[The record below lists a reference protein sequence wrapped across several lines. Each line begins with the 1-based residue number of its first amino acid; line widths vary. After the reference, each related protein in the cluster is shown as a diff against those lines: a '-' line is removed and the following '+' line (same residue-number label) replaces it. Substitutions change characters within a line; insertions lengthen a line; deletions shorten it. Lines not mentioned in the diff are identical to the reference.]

1 MQRFEIY
8 RPGVFWF
15 FVLALMCV
23 APSITLG
30 QEESGTAG
38 EAEGV
43 EASESAS
50 RALIWTGTGE
60 RSLIQR
66 FPESAVWLE
75 LEEGDR
81 ALGLFYPE
89 ARLPARGAVLVLSE
103 EGETAASGVTGSLAA
118 GLASR
123 GWAVL
128 TLGLESPS
136 PVLNEFLM
144 RPVMEPPAAEAGAGE
159 EGASDSVMIDV
170 MASSESAD
178 DLEARYRSRINQML
192 QAGLALLVERGYE
205 APAVLGVG
213 RASIHVTNRVLD
225 GADASAL
232 IWMAPRFY
240 PVDRSGLPDRLE
252 SLGTDLLELYPQGTA
267 DDQSGWSIG
276 MQLRRAGMSGFER
289 QPIAWISPAP
299 ETLGD
304 GVASRVAAWLE
315 SRER

>member
-8 RPGVFWF
+8 RPGVFWLF
-15 FVLALMCV
+15 ILALMCV

-30 QEESGTAG
+30 Q
-38 EAEGV
+38 AEGGAAV
-43 EASESAS
+43 ETEGTEASESSS

-60 RSLIQR
+60 RALIQR

-75 LEEGDR
+75 LEEGER

-89 ARLPARGAVLVLSE
+89 ARLPARGAVLVLSD
-103 EGETAASGVTGSLAA
+103 EGETAASGVTGPLAA

-128 TLGLESPS
+128 TLGLESPP
-136 PVLNEFLM
+136 PVLSEFLM
-144 RPVMEPPAAEAGAGE
+144 RPVMEQPTAEAGAGE
-159 EGASDSVMIDV
+159 QEPSESVMIDV
-170 MASSESAD
+170 MASAESAD

-205 APAVLGVG
+205 TPAVLGVG
-213 RASIHVTNRVLD
+213 RASIHATNRVLD

-232 IWMAPRFY
+232 IWVAPRFY
-240 PVDRSGLPDRLE
+240 PVDRPDLPERLE
-252 SLGTDLLELYPQGTA
+252 SLGTELLELYPHGAA
-267 DDQSGWSIG
+267 DNQSDWSIG
-276 MQLRRAGMSGFER
+276 MRLRRAGMSGFER
-289 QPIAWISPAP
+289 QPIPWISPAP
-299 ETLGD
+299 ESLGD

>member
-1 MQRFEIY
+1 
-8 RPGVFWF
+8 
-15 FVLALMCV
+15 
-23 APSITLG
+23 
-30 QEESGTAG
+30 
-38 EAEGV
+38 
-43 EASESAS
+43 
-50 RALIWTGTGE
+50 
-60 RSLIQR
+60 
-66 FPESAVWLE
+66 
-75 LEEGDR
+75 
-81 ALGLFYPE
+81 
-89 ARLPARGAVLVLSE
+89 VLVLSE

-232 IWMAPRFY
+232 IWVVPQFY

>member
-170 MASSESAD
+170 QDSSESD
-178 DLEARYRSRINQML
+178 EELEEPY
-192 QAGLALLVERGYE
+192 
-205 APAVLGVG
+205 
-213 RASIHVTNRVLD
+213 
-225 GADASAL
+225 
-232 IWMAPRFY
+232 
-240 PVDRSGLPDRLE
+240 
-252 SLGTDLLELYPQGTA
+252 
-267 DDQSGWSIG
+267 
-276 MQLRRAGMSGFER
+276 
-289 QPIAWISPAP
+289 
-299 ETLGD
+299 
-304 GVASRVAAWLE
+304 
-315 SRER
+315 